1 VRPPGTIPAV
11 ASGRIKRVGRLIGVN
26 PSRGEPYLI
35 VAQPAG
41 EKRQALTQY
50 VPLRDARKV
59 TVCGLVGA

>member
-1 VRPPGTIPAV
+1 
-11 ASGRIKRVGRLIGVN
+11 LIGVN